1 MKRRNFVRNAALGAL
16 GVSVQPSLAF
26 AAGNT
31 KTHIWD
37 WMQHLKELA
46 QTKRRTQAQRSSE
59 SFLPLVE
66 DLNRYFEARGYA
78 PVAGSGFFFAGMLE
92 NTCFFPLQLRNARAG
107 ATDLLV
113 PMLALNAE
121 GIWYHALTL
130 TGYQLEALHYAAQKL
145 ASEALNIA
153 DYLLPSSL
161 QVANTGKGPCFNT
174 KTGTFGI
181 ETRLEGSQS
190 KTRITV
196 TAGNEIVLSDTFVS
210 KHCLTSS
217 PKIAPQY

>member
-1 MKRRNFVRNAALGAL
+1 MKRRTFVRNAAFGAL
-16 GVSVQPSLAF
+16 GVGVQPSLAF

-37 WMQHLKELA
+37 WMQHLKDLA
-46 QTKRRTQAQRSSE
+46 QTKRRTQSQRSPE
-59 SFLPLVE
+59 SFLALVE

-78 PVAGSGFFFAGMLE
+78 PVAGSGFFFARALE

-121 GIWYHALTL
+121 GKWYHALTL

-145 ASEALNIA
+145 DSQALNIP
-153 DYLLPSSL
+153 DYLLPNSL
-161 QVANTGKGPCFNT
+161 QVSNPAKGPCFNT
-174 KTGTFGI
+174 KMGTFGI

-196 TAGNEIVLSDTFVS
+196 IAGNEIVLSDTFNS

-217 PKIAPQY
+217 PKLAPQ